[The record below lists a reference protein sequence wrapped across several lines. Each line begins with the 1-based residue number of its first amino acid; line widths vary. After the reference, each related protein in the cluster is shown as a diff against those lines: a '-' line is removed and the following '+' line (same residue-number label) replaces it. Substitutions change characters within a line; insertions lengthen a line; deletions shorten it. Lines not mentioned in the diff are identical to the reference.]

1 MRQAYAISGSDI
13 KKTEVMIKTPSSERL
28 HIAITGKCNTGKSS
42 LMNALTGQKTAI
54 VSDIPGTTADPVRK
68 AMEIPGIGPCLFIDT
83 AGFDDSGTALGRK
96 RTGLSAKALESA
108 DIAIMIFRDC
118 DNAEKEWYGRMTRDG
133 IPVIPVIGK
142 ADLHGGTGKDA
153 AVEEEVRKL
162 CGESPVMASA
172 ATLQGID
179 LLFRAILEKIPG
191 EFGSRTITGD
201 LVKEGDTILLVMP
214 QDGLAPKGRLILPQV
229 QVIRE
234 LLDRKCTAVSCT
246 PDTMGKAL
254 ASLACPPGLIIT
266 DSQAFEEVAGMKP
279 EGSRLTSFSILFAGY
294 KGDIRVFREGAEA
307 LGRLGEKSRVLI
319 AEACTHAPAEEDIG
333 RVRIPAL
340 LRRRFGQGLRT
351 EVVSGKDFPDDL
363 SGYDIVIHCGACM
376 FNRRYVLSRI
386 ASAERQHVPI
396 TNYGMAIAWLKGI
409 LGKVTFPGTD
419 R

>member
-1 MRQAYAISGSDI
+1 
-13 KKTEVMIKTPSSERL
+13 
-28 HIAITGKCNTGKSS
+28 
-42 LMNALTGQKTAI
+42 MNALTGQKTAI

-96 RTGLSAKALESA
+96 RTRLSAKALESA

-254 ASLACPPGLIIT
+254 SSLACPPGLIIT

-307 LGRLGEKSRVLI
+307 ALI
-319 AEACTHAPAEEDIG
+319 GPLQFQIVYHITCLQIEPVGADWKFAVVQRIRYAASSSKCYTIG
-333 RVRIPAL
+333 RSFSHKNKCRIGNI
-340 LRRRFGQGLRT
+340 RSVGINFDGQLYT
-351 EVVSGKDFPDDL
+351 
-363 SGYDIVIHCGACM
+363 IVHNIYIRSPGD
-376 FNRRYVLSRI
+376 SR
-386 ASAERQHVPI
+386 AGRGV
-396 TNYGMAIAWLKGI
+396 
-409 LGKVTFPGTD
+409 
-419 R
+419 